1 MRPTPATDL
10 QLLRE
15 ALAYTF
21 SQPVTAYLTES
32 RIAVCCCLGVTH
44 RHIRADPVS
53 GRFTDGRLI
62 RTSVILR
69 VAQEGEFW
77 VLHTYSGSFYVIASF
92 RTDEGYRSL
101 IDYRIF
107 LTSGYHPTPDR
118 LH

>member
-1 MRPTPATDL
+1 MSPVPVHDEP
-10 QLLRE
+10 LLNE
-15 ALAYTF
+15 AMNCTF
-21 SQPVTAYLTES
+21 SRPVTAYLTEA
-32 RIAVCCCLGVTH
+32 RIIACCCIGMTH

-62 RTSVILR
+62 RTSDILR
-69 VAQEGEFW
+69 VAQEGGYW

-92 RTDEGYRSL
+92 RADDGYRSL
-101 IDYRIF
+101 MEYRAF